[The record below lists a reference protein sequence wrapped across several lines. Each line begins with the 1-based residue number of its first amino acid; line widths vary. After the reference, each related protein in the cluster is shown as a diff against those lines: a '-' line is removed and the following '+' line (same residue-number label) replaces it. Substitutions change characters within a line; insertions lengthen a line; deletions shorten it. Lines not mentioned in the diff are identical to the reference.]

1 MSCDSAVSNFLAH
14 WEALKAS
21 RPWVV
26 LQRPV
31 LQGTGRCLAKKA
43 CGQMRSIKVKGQIYT
58 GQKGAIIT
66 GNVKVSRIKAHGNG
80 RGLRTKVTAIEQELS
95 SGV

>member
-1 MSCDSAVSNFLAH
+1 
-14 WEALKAS
+14 
-21 RPWVV
+21 
-26 LQRPV
+26 
-31 LQGTGRCLAKKA
+31 
-43 CGQMRSIKVKGQIYT
+43 MRSIKVKGQIYT

-66 GNVKVSRIKAHGNG
+66 GDVQVSRIKAHGNG